1 MTQPDAPILS
11 GDAALLRLCA
21 GPSGETRAAWRAWL
35 DAMPDLLVD
44 GEPAY
49 PPHWRD
55 LLPMAAWRQRDLG
68 LDGPAWLLRRLRTA
82 WVLEERRLAAVRD
95 AVADVIAE
103 PALAPG
109 EPLAVGGLALGE
121 TLYPDP
127 ACRHTGLQTLMLRAG
142 TGLMPIAAALQAKG
156 YRIRRSGWRARH
168 VPFRPVA
175 SIWLQPP
182 SGFQVMLISMPA
194 WRRWHPLAHASL
206 MRDAEWV
213 QAGTLRFQVPSRRA
227 ARALAAQG
235 LGREQGSGNLMVEVD
250 AALLGAD
257 DAGAGSAWCVV
268 PGHRGDS
275 PVERVA

>member
-1 MTQPDAPILS
+1 VTQPDATTLS

-21 GPSGETRAAWRAWL
+21 GPSGEIRAAWRTWL

-49 PPHWRD
+49 PAYWRD
-55 LLPMAAWRQRDLG
+55 LLPMAAWRQRELG
-68 LDGPAWLLRRLRTA
+68 LDGPTWLLRRLRTA
-82 WVLEERRLAAVRD
+82 WVLEERRLAAVRET
-95 AVADVIAE
+95 VAEVIAE

-109 EPLAVGGLALGE
+109 EPLAIGGLALGE

-142 TGLMPIAAALQAKG
+142 TRLMPIAAALQAKG
-156 YRIRRSGWRARH
+156 YRIRRTGWRARH
-168 VPFRPVA
+168 LPFHPVA
-175 SIWLQPP
+175 SLWLQSP
-182 SGFQVMLISMPA
+182 SGFHVMLLSMPG
-194 WRRWHPLAHASL
+194 WRQWHPLAHASL

-235 LGREQGSGNLMVEVD
+235 LGCEQGTGNLMVAVD
-250 AALLGAD
+250 AALLDAD
-257 DAGAGSAWCVV
+257 DAAAGSAWCVAS
-268 PGHRGDS
+268 GRRDDS
-275 PVERVA
+275 ALERVA